1 MKKQV
6 CIRLSED
13 CIAIIEKQKGENFSQ
28 KLENMIY
35 LCNQEIP
42 RVEKDIETATKRL
55 AYLVKSISN
64 ANEALGRI
72 RMIDRNLRS
81 VEEILDNLVGEFQ

>member
-28 KLENMIY
+28 KLENMIF
-35 LCNQEIP
+35 LCDRGLPQI
-42 RVEKDIETATKRL
+42 EKDIETAKKRL

-64 ANEALGRI
+64 ANEALNRI
-72 RMIDRNLRS
+72 QMIDRNLRS
-81 VEEILDNLVGEFQ
+81 VEGILDNLVGEFQ